1 MLKPMFGLAATG
13 IVALLLWKLLA
24 AFLLPLVAVAV
35 GAVLVLIKLVFLVVA
50 VMFAVWLFRRWSGS
64 ESQAA

>member
-1 MLKPMFGLAATG
+1 VLKPMFGLAATG
-13 IVALLLWKLLA
+13 VIALILWKLLA

-35 GAVLVLIKLVFLVVA
+35 GVVLIVIKLVFIVLA
-50 VMFAVWLFRRWSGS
+50 VMFAVWVFRRWSNS